1 MRRCIISEETNS
13 VEFEILKKIL
23 AHTGFAAGESELRYI
38 VHNPFYTN
46 PVVQIIRVLYNM
58 ISFALTGI
66 SVQITSSRICDQ
78 AMKLICDTNFI
89 SEQIIQQDCLCC
101 VPFYDDCST
110 NTALRACFKARI
122 GCQSQYRLQI
132 YWILL
137 LEAIARFSNLN
148 NESYRYDI
156 VRLTDILLYANDSE
170 IIQLLASFA
179 QISMSTGGKTPKLEA
194 GNE

>member
-1 MRRCIISEETNS
+1 MRRCIISKETDS

-38 VHNPFYTN
+38 VHNPFYIN
-46 PVVQIIRVLYNM
+46 PVVQIIRVLYHM

-78 AMKLICDTNFI
+78 GMKLICDTNFI

-101 VPFYDDCST
+101 VPFYDDCT
-110 NTALRACFKARI
+110 VNAALRACFKART

-156 VRLTDILLYANDSE
+156 VRLTDILLYSNNSE
-170 IIQLLASFA
+170 IAQLLTSFA
-179 QISMSTGGKTPKLEA
+179 QISMSTDGKTPKLEA